1 MDGFTISP
9 ISIIATLSGGILLVP
24 LIIYRRRKLTKY
36 LKKWYKQMIL
46 ELYNYKPDKKEVKK
60 FIKHIKKELKG
71 KSYYDI
77 KYDLKEILENFK
89 DEIINIEDIKTIEE
103 VNLKE
108 EKEQLEKDLY
118 DIEKRLEEIKT
129 TEKDIKEEKRDKER
143 QEAFEKSLVI
153 SKDQVNN
160 RRLISK
166 LEDIIQKEED
176 DIEMKKKEELKE
188 EVKEIVE
195 EVIDEMKN
203 NLTKKDSIF
212 LE

>member
-46 ELYNYKPDKKEVKK
+46 ELYNHKPDKKEVKK
-60 FIKHIKKELKG
+60 FIKHIKRELKG

-89 DEIINIEDIKTIEE
+89 DEIISIEDIKTIEE

-118 DIEKRLEEIKT
+118 DIEKRLEEIKIN
-129 TEKDIKEEKRDKER
+129 EKDIKEEKRDKER

-166 LEDIIQKEED
+166 LEYILHKKDNIELNKEEA
-176 DIEMKKKEELKE
+176 IKQ

-203 NLTKKDSIF
+203 NFTKKDSLF

>member
-1 MDGFTISP
+1 MDGFTLSP
-9 ISIIATLSGGILLVP
+9 ISIIATLSGGVLLIP
-24 LIIYRRRKLTKY
+24 LIIYRRRKLSKY
-36 LKKWYKQMIL
+36 LKKWYIEMIK
-46 ELYNYKPDKKEVKK
+46 ELYDYLPNKKEVKK

-108 EKEQLEKDLY
+108 EKEQLEKDLD
-118 DIEKRLEEIKT
+118 DINKRLIEINKN
-129 TEKDIKEEKRDKER
+129 EKEIKEEKKGKER
-143 QEAFEKSLVI
+143 QECLKKSLVI
-153 SKDQVNN
+153 SKDYCNN
-160 RRLISK
+160 RRLLNKI
-166 LEDIIQKEED
+166 ETIIQKEQK
-176 DIEMKKKEELKE
+176 DIVINKEQEMKE

-203 NLTKKDSIF
+203 KMTKNDSIF